1 MYGKCAELDLA
12 REAFD
17 RIFQPNLYSATIM
30 LDAYARNGHMLQ
42 AQRIFDAME
51 VRNVVAWTAMVSGY
65 SRSGHL
71 AQARCVFDRM
81 PYRNVVTWNAILAAY
96 SADSDL
102 FAMEC
107 LYAFFNRSRDRN
119 VATINT
125 MISAYASRG
134 RLIPARTLFEAMHH
148 RDIVSWN
155 AMIKGSAHSG
165 EGLWALE
172 LFRAM
177 ELEGFRAD
185 ETTMV
190 GVLMACARAGLVED
204 ARIYFAAMGEDRR
217 LRRQEEHY
225 CCMIDALGRSGRT
238 GEAEELID
246 SMPFEPRGVAWS
258 TLLAASRAHGDARRA
273 DRATRCLAKLE
284 SADSSPAVIDR
295 IEEVPLPPKK
305 L

>member
-1 MYGKCAELDLA
+1 MPKRDLISYNTVLTAYAQFGHLDEIHELFVTMPSRDVATWTALIAAYGQAGYA
-12 REAFD
+12 RDASEAF
-17 RIFQPNLYSATIM
+17 N
-30 LDAYARNGHMLQ
+30 
-42 AQRIFDAME
+42 
-51 VRNVVAWTAMVSGY
+51 
-65 SRSGHL
+65 
-71 AQARCVFDRM
+71 RM
-81 PYRNVVTWNAILAAY
+81 P
-96 SADSDL
+96 
-102 FAMEC
+102 
-107 LYAFFNRSRDRN
+107 
-119 VATINT
+119 
-125 MISAYASRG
+125 
-134 RLIPARTLFEAMHH
+134 
-148 RDIVSWN
+148 
-155 AMIKGSAHSG
+155 
-165 EGLWALE
+165 
-172 LFRAM
+172 
-177 ELEGFRAD
+177 LEGFRAD

-284 SADSSPAVIDR
+284 IADSSPAVIDR